1 MGLAIAG
8 AACISTSALFIY
20 LAGVGAATAA
30 FYRCLIALPFLAG
43 IAAFEQR
50 KRGPRPWQSRWRA
63 LLAGAA
69 FAVDLVLWNHSI
81 AAVGAGVATVL
92 GNLQVL
98 FVTLAAWVVFGE
110 KPTRRFVTALP
121 VVGVGV
127 ILVAGIVGGSYFG
140 HHPVA
145 GVVYGVGTSIAYAA
159 FLLILKSAST
169 EGGHVAGPLT
179 DATAG
184 AAVSVLVLGALFGSF
199 SFSISLAALWWLS
212 LLALLPQVLGWMLIT
227 RSLPRLPSAM
237 SSLLLLLQPAISMVL
252 AAAILNQYPTSWQI
266 VGGVFVCG
274 GVLAAAWKSGS
285 SRAINDAT
293 EIASGTAGASP
304 AREAAAGA
312 PA

>member
-8 AACISTSALFIY
+8 AACISTSAVFIY

-30 FYRCLIALPFLAG
+30 FYRCLIALPFLA
-43 IAAFEQR
+43 AFAVVEQR
-50 KRGPRPWQSRWRA
+50 KRGPRTRQARWRA
-63 LLAGAA
+63 LAAGTA

-98 FVTLAAWVVFGE
+98 FVTVAAWVVFSE
-110 KPTRRFVTALP
+110 RPTRRFVATLP

-127 ILVAGIVGGSYFG
+127 ILVAGIVGGSSFG

-145 GVVYGVGTSIAYAA
+145 GIVYGVGTSIAYAA

-199 SFSISLAALWWLS
+199 SFSISAAALWWLT
-212 LLALLPQVLGWMLIT
+212 LLALLPQVLGWLLIT

-237 SSLLLLLQPAISMVL
+237 SSLLLLLQPAISMIL
-252 AAAILNQYPTSWQI
+252 AAAILNQYPTPWQI

-274 GVLAAAWKSGS
+274 GVLAAAWKSGD
-285 SRAINDAT
+285 SRVAAEAGDAART
-293 EIASGTAGASP
+293 TT
-304 AREAAAGA
+304 REAAAGA
-312 PA
+312 AA